1 MLNGRVYG
9 RRRPYNKASTDPFA
23 NVRET
28 EPEFVEWGYG
38 GMGSNK
44 SNVNS
49 SMGSAW
55 RAVQNRSNASA
66 FGNDEDD
73 ASGMAWVKKRRAA
86 RERAKLEAEQTEPQ
100 PEDADVENTEPAIVE
115 EEAQDTPRLP
125 KEGEILL
132 PPVETPT
139 VAPTEQPREK
149 PEHITTAITLPPQR
163 AHKRDPSSHRTQTP
177 QVESPMKEDPP
188 FSVDVFDMEL
198 SEGPEVTPEVSE
210 PSADST
216 SEDEDE
222 ESSIEE
228 DDEDDSD
235 AYSEVR
241 VQVFRC
247 IFAQQTGKF
256 VQENAHSKTT
266 LGAGVEKVSRHK
278 DVPQSKTPNL
288 PHSPLKNQLPTTAVG
303 A

>member
-23 NVRET
+23 NVRDT

-44 SNVNS
+44 SNTNS

-86 RERAKLEAEQTEPQ
+86 RERSKLEAEKPETQADDSKVERSQ
-100 PEDADVENTEPAIVE
+100 PAAVIE
-115 EEAQDTPRLP
+115 EEMEGTPRLP
-125 KEGEILL
+125 EEGEIL
-132 PPVETPT
+132 PAPVETPT
-139 VAPTEQPREK
+139 VDSVEQSHEN
-149 PEHITTAITLPPQR
+149 EGHVTTAINLPPHR
-163 AHKRDPSSHRTQTP
+163 AHKREPPSHRTQIP
-177 QVESPMKEDPP
+177 QVESPTKEKA
-188 FSVDVFDMEL
+188 FGVDVFDIDLTER
-198 SEGPEVTPEVSE
+198 PEVIPEISQ

-216 SEDEDE
+216 SEEEEEEEED
-222 ESSIEE
+222 SSIGG

-241 VQVFRC
+241 VQAFRC
-247 IFAQQTGKF
+247 IFSPIELASWCRRMHTARRPWGQ
-256 VQENAHSKTT
+256 
-266 LGAGVEKVSRHK
+266 VSRK
-278 DVPQSKTPNL
+278 
-288 PHSPLKNQLPTTAVG
+288 
-303 A
+303 